1 MFYLYILYSANLD
14 SYYVGATADVAE
26 RLKRHLSNHHGYT
39 AKAKDWEIVYTATF
53 ESKTEA
59 LAREK
64 MIKSWKSK
72 ILIKKLI
79 EEK

>member
-39 AKAKDWEIVYTATF
+39 AKAKDWEIVYTETF
-53 ESKTEA
+53 ESKIEA

-72 ILIKKLI
+72 ILIEKLI
-79 EEK
+79 EK

>member
-39 AKAKDWEIVYTATF
+39 AKAKDWEIVYTENF